1 MEYEIQTKLPLKRFT
16 LLAGLAGA
24 SLPVSAEAAD
34 DGPAPELPPQYV
46 LVSTRTPI
54 SLERSSPSVEF
65 IDSEEMEFWQDTD
78 LVDVL
83 SRQNGLALWSNGT
96 AGSLTSLS
104 VRGAESNQ
112 NTIVLDGRRLNPGF
126 GNQFDLEFL
135 GVNNLSSVEIQR
147 GASSVNYGSS
157 GIGSVIALNSSSALK
172 GEGFSGS
179 AAMEG
184 GSNDF
189 VKGSV
194 STQFAQD
201 AWGLSLG
208 ASSLYTDN
216 ERDNDDFTANGFSG
230 RFDLLLA
237 KNLTFEIVGQYSD
250 SEKGTPNR
258 VDNFKPDDRQWNENW
273 LLSPGL
279 RFSTDELSVH
289 TFYSRSESRL
299 EAFNDFGFF
308 GTSESDNRVESDEFS
323 LQIDYSIDDTA
334 LITAGAVF
342 RDDEAS
348 NATGLRDNYEQAGI
362 WTQLIMPIGEKFEF
376 RGGLRFDDF
385 SDYDNTLD
393 GNVELI
399 FNVNDSTSIFAK
411 VATSY
416 APPAPLDLFFDEDQ
430 TLVDDGF
437 GGVDIVSTSTPI
449 NPEESESYEIGIRQY
464 LLDEKL
470 EWSLVLFRN
479 DITDLVTFVSL
490 FDPNGPGFLDDEY
503 GSDTFNID
511 EATTEGAE
519 FSVNYAFNEKID
531 LGFGYTYLTAE
542 NDTTGERL
550 AQRPRHTVTGSIVYR
565 ASDDLSF
572 GANVLGQFERERG
585 IFLSPN
591 ADIEDFF
598 VANAVANWRVND
610 ELSLFVRVDNLLD
623 EDYAPILGYP
633 ALGRAGYIGARY
645 SF

>member
-1 MEYEIQTKLPLKRFT
+1 MEYGIQSKHSLTLFI

-24 SLPVSAEAAD
+24 SLPVLAEEVD
-34 DGPAPELPPQYV
+34 DGPVPELPPGYV
-46 LVSTRTPI
+46 VVSTRTPI
-54 SLERSSPSVEF
+54 SLERASPSVEF
-65 IDSEEMEFWQDTD
+65 IDSQEIEFWGDMD

-83 SRQNGLALWSNGT
+83 SRQKGLAFWSNGT
-96 AGSLTSLS
+96 PGSLTSLS

-157 GIGSVIALNSSSALK
+157 GIGSVIALNSSSALD

-179 AAMEG
+179 ATMEG
-184 GSNDF
+184 GSNEF

-194 STQFAQD
+194 SMQLSQD
-201 AWGLSLG
+201 TWGLSLG
-208 ASSLYTDN
+208 ASSHYTDN
-216 ERDNDDFTANGFSG
+216 ERDNDDFSSKGFSG
-230 RFDLLLA
+230 RFDLLLG

-258 VDNFKPDDRQWNENW
+258 VDNFKRDDRQWNENW

-299 EAFNDFGFF
+299 EAFNDFGFL

-348 NATGLRDNYEQAGI
+348 NAGGLSDNYEQAGI
-362 WTQLIMPIGEKFEF
+362 WSQLIMPIGEKFEF
-376 RGGLRFDDF
+376 RGGLRFDNF
-385 SDYDNTLD
+385 SGYDNTFD
-393 GNVELI
+393 GNLELV
-399 FNVNDSTSIFAK
+399 FYLSEYTSLFSKI
-411 VATSY
+411 ATSY
-416 APPAPLDLFFDEDQ
+416 APPAPVDLFFDEDD
-430 TLVDDGF
+430 TLVDDGL
-437 GGVDIVSTSTPI
+437 GGVDIVSTSTSI

-464 LLDEKL
+464 LLDGKL
-470 EWSLVLFRN
+470 EWSAVLFRS
-479 DITDLVTFVSL
+479 DITDLITYVSL
-490 FDPNGPGFLDDEY
+490 YDPNGPSVSDDEY

-511 EATTEGAE
+511 EATTEGVE
-519 FSVNYAFNEKID
+519 FETSYAFNQKVN
-531 LGFGYTYLTAE
+531 LGLGYTYLTAKNE
-542 NDTTGERL
+542 TTDERL
-550 AQRPRHTVTGSIVYR
+550 AQRPRHLVTGSVVYQ
-565 ASDDLSF
+565 ASDSLSF
-572 GANVLGQFERERG
+572 GADVLGQFDRERG
-585 IFLSPN
+585 VFSSSN
-591 ADIEDFF
+591 EDIEDYF
-598 VANAVANWRVND
+598 VVNAVTNWRVND